1 MHCTFSVFT
10 VNCTV
15 RRINIT
21 NDTKLIS
28 YKKRDTPDKYY
39 MKLQKDN

>member
-1 MHCTFSVFT
+1 MPTPKL
-10 VNCTV
+10 

-28 YKKRDTPDKYY
+28 YKKRDTQGKHY